1 MLHEIENHG
10 ARCIAQNRG
19 LAIHEP
25 TLYFQHKPKTK
36 ANSTGPEDPTNAPPA
51 ARGDNGGFMK
61 TTTLSATLLLLLMRG
76 PAAADGPYQYP
87 FQNPDLPLEQRVENI
102 VSLMTLDEKVVCLGT
117 RPNVPRLG
125 IQGTGHVEGLH
136 GLALGGPGGWGR
148 PTPIPTTQF
157 SQAIGMGETWDPD
170 LIRKAGGVEGN
181 ETRYIYQSK
190 KRGGLV
196 VRAPNADLGRD
207 PRWGR
212 TEECF
217 GEDPFFNGKMVAAMA
232 KGLQGDDP
240 KYWLTASL
248 MKHFLANSN
257 ENGRGGSSSD
267 FDERLLR
274 EYYSVPFRMGV
285 LEGGSRAYMAAYNAW
300 NHIPMTVNPILRDIT
315 MKEWG
320 VDGIICTDAGSLGNL
335 VRLHKYYPKLSEG
348 AAGAVK
354 AGINQFLDRFQ
365 APVNDALKEKL
376 LTEAD
381 IDDVVKGEFRVMIR
395 LGLLD
400 PPERVPYSKLV
411 GEEDAWKTPGHKD
424 VAKQVALE
432 SIVLLKNSGGFLP
445 LDKSKLKSIAV
456 IGPRA
461 DQVLLDWYSGTPPY
475 TITPLEGIKA
485 KIGSGITVNYAANN
499 DNDAAVK
506 AAKASDVAVVF
517 VGNHTTCDAGWEK
530 CPTPSDG
537 KEAVDR
543 RAINLEMEELVKQV
557 YAANPKT
564 VMVLVASFPFAINWS
579 QENLPAILHMTH
591 NAQEMGTAIAD
602 VLFGDYNPGGRLVQT
617 WPKSLDQVP
626 PMMDYDIRHGRT
638 YMYFKGD
645 PLYPFGY
652 GLSYTTFRYSKL
664 RVSAARLSSGGK
676 VLVSVEVKNTGP
688 RQGDEVVELYV
699 KHLKSAV
706 DRPAK
711 ELRGFRRVTLAPNET
726 KSVEIPLAADSLTY
740 WDTAGKRWTLEPG
753 EVEMTVGSSSADTKL
768 TKTLRIR

>member
-51 ARGDNGGFMK
+51 ARVDNGGFMK

-300 NHIPMTVNPILRDIT
+300 NHIPMTVNPILRDVT

-381 IDDVVKGEFRVMIR
+381 IDDVIKGEFRVMIR

-432 SIVLLKNSGGFLP
+432 SVVLLKNTGGFLP

>member
-1 MLHEIENHG
+1 
-10 ARCIAQNRG
+10 
-19 LAIHEP
+19 
-25 TLYFQHKPKTK
+25 
-36 ANSTGPEDPTNAPPA
+36 
-51 ARGDNGGFMK
+51 MK
-61 TTTLSATLLLLLMRG
+61 HFATLAAILLFLPMRSLS
-76 PAAADGPYQYP
+76 AADGPYQYP

-102 VSLMTLDEKVVCLGT
+102 ISLMTLDEKVACLGT
-117 RPNVPRLG
+117 RPSVPRLG

-157 SQAIGMGETWDPD
+157 AQAIGMGETWDPA
-170 LIRKAGGVEGN
+170 LIRKAGGVEGA

-190 KRGGLV
+190 QRGGLV

-217 GEDPFFNGKMVAAMA
+217 GEDPFFNGTMVTAMV
-232 KGLQGDDP
+232 KGLQGDDS

-285 LEGGSRAYMAAYNAW
+285 LDGGSRAYMAAYNAW

-320 VDGIICTDAGSLGNL
+320 VDGIICTDAGSLRNMIN
-335 VRLHKYYPKLSEG
+335 LHKYYPKLSEG

-376 LTEAD
+376 LTEAN
-381 IDDVVKGEFRVMIR
+381 IDDVIKGEFRVMIR

-400 PPERVPYSKLV
+400 PPERVPYSKLK
-411 GEEDAWKTPGHKD
+411 GDEDAWKLPGHKE
-424 VAKQVALE
+424 VARQVALE
-432 SIVLLKNSGGFLP
+432 SVVLLKNANNFLP
-445 LDKSKLKSIAV
+445 LDKSKIKSIAI

-461 DQVLLDWYSGTPPY
+461 GEVLLDWYSGTPPY
-475 TITPLEGIKA
+475 TVTPLDGIKA
-485 KIGSGITVNYAANN
+485 KLGPGITVNYAANN
-499 DNDAAVK
+499 DGDAAVK
-506 AAKASDVAVVF
+506 AAKESGVAVVF

-557 YAANPKT
+557 YAANAKT
-564 VMVLVASFPFAINWS
+564 VMVLVSSFPFAVNWS

-591 NAQEMGTAIAD
+591 NAQEMGSAIAD

-626 PMMDYDIRHGRT
+626 EMMDYDIRHGRT

-664 RVSAARLSSGGK
+664 RVSAGRLAANGT
-676 VLVSVEVKNTGP
+676 VTVSVDVKNTGARP
-688 RQGDEVVELYV
+688 GDAVVELYAR
-699 KHLKSAV
+699 HLKSSV

-711 ELRGFRRVTLAPNET
+711 ELRGFRRVALAPDQT
-726 KSVEIPLAADSLTY
+726 KTVDIPVSADSLRY
-740 WDTAGKRWTLEPG
+740 WNIPEKRWILEPD
-753 EVEMTVGSSSADTKL
+753 EVELIIGDSSASAKL
-768 TKTLRIR
+768 TKTLRIASNQ

>member
-1 MLHEIENHG
+1 MLHQKRNHNHG
-10 ARCIAQNRG
+10 
-19 LAIHEP
+19 
-25 TLYFQHKPKTK
+25 
-36 ANSTGPEDPTNAPPA
+36 D
-51 ARGDNGGFMK
+51 FMK
-61 TTTLSATLLLLLMRG
+61 PIATLSAILLFFPMRWL
-76 PAAADGPYQYP
+76 AAAGPYQYP
-87 FQNPDLPLEQRVENI
+87 FQNPDLPIEQRVNNI
-102 VSLMTLDEKVVCLGT
+102 VSLMTLDEKVACLGT

-157 SQAIGMGETWDPD
+157 AQAIGMGETWDPD
-170 LIRKAGGVEGN
+170 LIRRAGGVEGS

-217 GEDPFFNGKMVAAMA
+217 GEDPFFNGTMVTAMVR
-232 KGLQGDDP
+232 GLQGDDP

-257 ENGRGGSSSD
+257 ENGRGGSSSN

-285 LEGGSRAYMAAYNAW
+285 MEGGSRSYMAAYNAW
-300 NHIPMTVNPILRDIT
+300 NHIPMTVNPILKEIT
-315 MKEWG
+315 IREWG

-335 VRLHKYYPKLSEG
+335 IKLHKYYATLPEG

-365 APVNDALKEKL
+365 APVEDALQQKL
-376 LTEAD
+376 LSEAD
-381 IDDVVKGEFRVMIR
+381 IDEAIKGEFRVMIR

-400 PPERVPYSKLV
+400 PPERVAYAKLV
-411 GEEDAWKTPGHKD
+411 GEEDAWKTPGHKE

-432 SIVLLKNSGGFLP
+432 SIVLLKNADGFLP
-445 LDKSKLKSIAV
+445 LGRSKLKSIAV

-461 DQVLLDWYSGTPPY
+461 GEVLLDWYSGTPPY
-475 TITPLEGIKA
+475 TVTPLAGIQA
-485 KIGSGITVNYAANN
+485 KLGSGVTVNYAANN

-506 AAKASDVAVVF
+506 AAKESDVAVVF
-517 VGNHTTCDAGWEK
+517 TGNHTTCAAGWAK

-543 RAINLEMEELVKQV
+543 RAIDLEMEELVKQV
-557 YAANPKT
+557 YAANPRT

-579 QENLPAILHMTH
+579 QRNLPAILHMTH

-626 PMMDYDIRHGRT
+626 DMMDYDIRHGRT

-652 GLSYTTFRYSKL
+652 GLSYTTFKYSKL
-664 RVSAARLSSGGK
+664 RVSAGRLAAGGK
-676 VLVSVEVKNTGP
+676 VTVSVDVKNAGARP
-688 RQGDEVVELYV
+688 GDEVVQLYV

-706 DRPAK
+706 ERPAK
-711 ELRGFRRVTLAPNET
+711 ELRGFRRVALAPGET
-726 KSVEIPLAADSLTY
+726 KTVAIPLAADSLAY
-740 WDTAGKRWTLEPG
+740 WDVAGKRWTLEPD
-753 EVEMTVGSSSADTKL
+753 EVEVTIGGLSKPLHVAGT
-768 TKTLRIR
+768 

>member
-1 MLHEIENHG
+1 MLLLFLPHG
-10 ARCIAQNRG
+10 AA
-19 LAIHEP
+19 
-25 TLYFQHKPKTK
+25 
-36 ANSTGPEDPTNAPPA
+36 
-51 ARGDNGGFMK
+51 GG
-61 TTTLSATLLLLLMRG
+61 
-76 PAAADGPYQYP
+76 GPYQYP
-87 FQNPDLPLEQRVENI
+87 FQNPDLTVEQRVDNI
-102 VSLMTLDEKVVCLGT
+102 VSLMTLDEKVACLGT
-117 RPNVPRLG
+117 NPSVPRLG
-125 IQGTGHVEGLH
+125 IKGTGHVEGLH

-170 LIRKAGGVEGN
+170 LIHKAGGVEGQ
-181 ETRYIYQSK
+181 ETRYIYQSSH
-190 KRGGLV
+190 RGGLV

-232 KGLQGDDP
+232 QGLQGDNP

-285 LEGGSRAYMAAYNAW
+285 IEGGSRCFMAAYNAW
-300 NHIPMTVNPILRDIT
+300 NHIPMTVNPILRSIT
-315 MKEWG
+315 MAQWG
-320 VDGIICTDAGSLGNL
+320 VDGIVCTDAGSLRNL
-335 VRLHKYYPKLSEG
+335 VSLHKYYPTLSQG

-354 AGINQFLDRFQ
+354 AGINQFLDRFRQ
-365 APVNDALKEKL
+365 PVEDALKEKL

-381 IDDVVKGEFRVMIR
+381 IDNVIKGEFRVMIR

-400 PPERVPYSKLV
+400 PPEQVPYAKLV
-411 GEEDAWKTPGHKD
+411 GEEDAWKTPGHKE
-424 VAKQVALE
+424 VARQVALE
-432 SIVLLKNSGGFLP
+432 SIVLLKNAGGLLP
-445 LDKSKLKSIAV
+445 LDKSRLKSIAV

-461 DQVLLDWYSGTPPY
+461 GEVLLDWYSGTPPY
-475 TITPLEGIKA
+475 TITPLAGIQA
-485 KIGSGITVNYAANN
+485 KLGSGVTVNYAANN
-499 DNDAAVK
+499 DGDAAVK
-506 AAKASDVAVVF
+506 AARESDVAVVF
-517 VGNHTTCDAGWEK
+517 VGNHTTCDAGWAK

-543 RAINLEMEELVKQV
+543 RAINLEMEDLVKQV
-557 YAANPKT
+557 YAANPRT

-579 QENLPAILHMTH
+579 QENVPAILHMTH

-602 VLFGDYNPGGRLVQT
+602 ALFGDYNPGGRLVQT

-664 RVSAARLSSGGK
+664 KVTPARLAASGK
-676 VLVSVEVKNTGP
+676 VMVSVDVKNTGA

-699 KHLKSAV
+699 KHLKSAL

-726 KSVEIPLAADSLTY
+726 KTVQIPLAAESLSY
-740 WDTAGKRWTLEPG
+740 WDTSHERWALEED
-753 EVEMTVGSSSADTKL
+753 EVELMVGSSSADVKL
-768 TKTLRIR
+768 SKTLRVAGGG

>member
-1 MLHEIENHG
+1 MKH
-10 ARCIAQNRG
+10 
-19 LAIHEP
+19 
-25 TLYFQHKPKTK
+25 
-36 ANSTGPEDPTNAPPA
+36 PA
-51 ARGDNGGFMK
+51 LTAM
-61 TTTLSATLLLLLMRG
+61 LLLLPLRWLS
-76 PAAADGPYQYP
+76 AADGPYQYP
-87 FQNPDLPLEQRVENI
+87 FQNPDLPIEQRVDNI
-102 VSLMTLDEKVVCLGT
+102 VSLMTLDEKVACLGT
-117 RPNVPRLG
+117 RPSVARLG
-125 IQGTGHVEGLH
+125 IEGTGHVEGLH

-148 PTPIPTTQF
+148 PKPIPTTQF
-157 SQAIGMGETWDPD
+157 AQAIGMGETWDPD
-170 LIRKAGGVEGN
+170 LIRKAGGVEGH
-181 ETRYIYQSK
+181 ETRYIYQSQ

-217 GEDPFFNGKMVAAMA
+217 GEDPFFNGTMVTAMVR
-232 KGLQGDDP
+232 GLQGDDP

-285 LEGGSRAYMAAYNAW
+285 MDGGSRAFMAAYNAW
-300 NHIPMTVNPILRDIT
+300 NHIPMTVNPILRQIAIE
-315 MKEWG
+315 EWG
-320 VDGIICTDAGSLGNL
+320 VDGIICTDAGSLRNMIN
-335 VRLHKYYPKLSEG
+335 LHKYYPTLAEG

-365 APVNDALKEKL
+365 APVNDALKAKL

-381 IDDVVKGEFRVMIR
+381 IDDVIKGEFRVMIR

-400 PPERVPYSKLV
+400 PPARVPYSKLV

-424 VAKQVALE
+424 VARQVALE
-432 SIVLLKNSGGFLP
+432 SIVLLKNSDGFLP
-445 LDKSKLKSIAV
+445 LDQSKLKSIAV

-475 TITPLEGIKA
+475 TVTPLDGIKA
-485 KIGSGITVNYAANN
+485 KLGSGVVVNYAANN

-506 AAKASDVAVVF
+506 AAKESDVAVVF
-517 VGNHTTCDAGWEK
+517 VGNHTTCDAGWAK

-543 RAINLEMEELVKQV
+543 RAIDLEMEELVKQV

-564 VMVLVASFPFAINWS
+564 AMVLVASFPFAINWS
-579 QENLPAILHMTH
+579 QANLPAILHMTH
-591 NAQEMGTAIAD
+591 NAQEMGTAVAD
-602 VLFGDYNPGGRLVQT
+602 VLFGDYNPTGRLVQT

-626 PMMDYDIRHGRT
+626 DMMDYDIRHGRT

-652 GLSYTTFRYSKL
+652 GLSYTTFKYSNL
-664 RVSAARLSSGGK
+664 RVTPGRLVASGK
-676 VLVSVEVKNTGP
+676 VLVSVDVRNTGA

-706 DRPAK
+706 GRPAR
-711 ELRGFRRVTLAPNET
+711 ELRGFRRVALAPGEART
-726 KSVEIPLAADSLTY
+726 VEIPLAADSLRY
-740 WDTAGKRWTLEPG
+740 WDVQRKRWALETD
-753 EVEMTVGSSSADTKL
+753 EVEVTVGESSADARL
-768 TKTLRIR
+768 SKTLRVSGGS

>member
-1 MLHEIENHG
+1 MKP
-10 ARCIAQNRG
+10 AT
-19 LAIHEP
+19 LAAI
-25 TLYFQHKPKTK
+25 
-36 ANSTGPEDPTNAPPA
+36 
-51 ARGDNGGFMK
+51 
-61 TTTLSATLLLLLMRG
+61 LLLLPIRWLAG
-76 PAAADGPYQYP
+76 ADASYQYP
-87 FQNPDLPLEQRVENI
+87 FQNPDLPIEQRVENI
-102 VSLMTLDEKVVCLGT
+102 VSLMTLDEKVACLGT

-148 PTPIPTTQF
+148 PTPVPTTQF
-157 SQAIGMGETWDPD
+157 AQAIGMGETWDPD
-170 LIRKAGGVEGN
+170 LIRKAGSVEGT
-181 ETRYIYQSK
+181 ETRYIYQSLH
-190 KRGGLV
+190 RGGLV

-217 GEDPFFNGKMVAAMA
+217 GEDPFFNGTMVTAMVR
-232 KGLQGDDP
+232 GLQGDDP

-285 LEGGSRAYMAAYNAW
+285 LEGGSRAFMAAYNAW
-300 NHIPMTVNPILRDIT
+300 NHIPMTVNPILRGIA

-320 VDGIICTDAGSLGNL
+320 VDGIVCTDAGSLRNL
-335 VRLHKYYPKLSEG
+335 ITLHKYYAKLSEG
-348 AAGAVK
+348 AASAVK

-365 APVNDALKEKL
+365 VPVQDALNEKL
-376 LTEAD
+376 LTEAE
-381 IDDVVKGEFRVMIR
+381 IDDVIKGEFRVTIR

-411 GEEDAWKTPGHKD
+411 GEEDAWKAPGHKE
-424 VAKQVALE
+424 VARQVALE
-432 SIVLLKNSGGFLP
+432 SVVLLKNARGFLP
-445 LDKSKLKSIAV
+445 LDRSKLKSIAV

-475 TITPLEGIKA
+475 TITPLEGIQA
-485 KIGSGITVNYAANN
+485 KLGSGVTVNYAANN
-499 DNDAAVK
+499 DNGAAVK
-506 AAKASDVAVVF
+506 AAKESDVAVVL

-564 VMVLVASFPFAINWS
+564 VMVLVASFPFAVNWS

-602 VLFGDYNPGGRLVQT
+602 VLFGDYNPGGRLVET

-626 PMMDYDIRHGRT
+626 AMMDYDIRHGRT

-664 RVSAARLSSGGK
+664 RVSAGRLAADDK
-676 VLVSVEVKNTGP
+676 VTVSVDIENTGK
-688 RQGDEVVELYV
+688 RLGDEVVELYV

-711 ELRGFRRVTLAPNET
+711 ELRGFRRVILAPGET
-726 KSVEIPLAADSLTY
+726 KTVEIPLAADSLTY
-740 WDTAGKRWTLEPG
+740 WDVERKRWALEQD
-753 EVEMTVGSSSADTKL
+753 EVEVMVGGLSKS
-768 TKTLRIR
+768 LRVSGN

>member
-1 MLHEIENHG
+1 
-10 ARCIAQNRG
+10 
-19 LAIHEP
+19 
-25 TLYFQHKPKTK
+25 
-36 ANSTGPEDPTNAPPA
+36 
-51 ARGDNGGFMK
+51 
-61 TTTLSATLLLLLMRG
+61 
-76 PAAADGPYQYP
+76 
-87 FQNPDLPLEQRVENI
+87 
-102 VSLMTLDEKVVCLGT
+102 VCSSDLGT

-148 PTPIPTTQF
+148 PTPVPTTQF
-157 SQAIGMGETWDPD
+157 AQAIGMGETWDPD
-170 LIRKAGGVEGN
+170 LIRKAGSVEGT
-181 ETRYIYQSK
+181 ETRYIYQSLH
-190 KRGGLV
+190 RGGLV

-217 GEDPFFNGKMVAAMA
+217 GEDPFFNGTMVTAMVR
-232 KGLQGDDP
+232 GLQGDDP

-285 LEGGSRAYMAAYNAW
+285 LEGGSRAFMAAYNAW
-300 NHIPMTVNPILRDIT
+300 NHIPMTVNPILRGIA

-320 VDGIICTDAGSLGNL
+320 VDGIVCTDAGSLRNL
-335 VRLHKYYPKLSEG
+335 ITLHKYYAKLSEG
-348 AAGAVK
+348 AASAVK

-365 APVNDALKEKL
+365 VPVQDALNEKL
-376 LTEAD
+376 LTEAE
-381 IDDVVKGEFRVMIR
+381 IDDVIKGEFRVTIR

-411 GEEDAWKTPGHKD
+411 GEEDAWKAPGHKE
-424 VAKQVALE
+424 VARQVALE
-432 SIVLLKNSGGFLP
+432 SVVLLKNARGFLP
-445 LDKSKLKSIAV
+445 LDRSKLKSIAV

-475 TITPLEGIKA
+475 TITPLEGIQA
-485 KIGSGITVNYAANN
+485 KLGSGVTVNYAANN
-499 DNDAAVK
+499 DNGAAVK
-506 AAKASDVAVVF
+506 AAKESDVAVVL

-564 VMVLVASFPFAINWS
+564 VMVLVASFPFAVNWS

-602 VLFGDYNPGGRLVQT
+602 VLFGDYNPGGRLVET

-626 PMMDYDIRHGRT
+626 AMMDYDIRHGRT

-664 RVSAARLSSGGK
+664 RVSAGRLAADDK
-676 VLVSVEVKNTGP
+676 VTVSVDIENTGK
-688 RQGDEVVELYV
+688 RLGDEVVELYV

-711 ELRGFRRVTLAPNET
+711 ELRGFRRVILAPGET
-726 KSVEIPLAADSLTY
+726 KTVEIPLAADSLTY
-740 WDTAGKRWTLEPG
+740 WDVERKRWALEQD
-753 EVEMTVGSSSADTKL
+753 EVEVMVGGLSKS
-768 TKTLRIR
+768 LRVSGN

>member
-1 MLHEIENHG
+1 MESKIGQIFRSQKPYEPNSAL
-10 ARCIAQNRG
+10 CFQQNT
-19 LAIHEP
+19 ES
-25 TLYFQHKPKTK
+25 K
-36 ANSTGPEDPTNAPPA
+36 AKFHLPDQV
-51 ARGDNGGFMK
+51 DNGGFMK
-61 TTTLSATLLLLLMRG
+61 PITTLAAAILLFFPMHS
-76 PAAADGPYQYP
+76 PAAAAGPYQYP
-87 FQNPDLPLEQRVENI
+87 FQNPDLPIEQRVDNI
-102 VSLMTLDEKVVCLGT
+102 VSLMTLDEKVACLGT

-157 SQAIGMGETWDPD
+157 AQAIGMGETWDPD

-285 LEGGSRAYMAAYNAW
+285 LEGGSRAFMAAYNAW
-300 NHIPMTVNPILRDIT
+300 NHIPMTVNPILKGIT

-320 VDGIICTDAGSLGNL
+320 VDGIVCTDAGSLRNL
-335 VRLHKYYPKLSEG
+335 INLHKYYAKLSEG

-381 IDDVVKGEFRVMIR
+381 IDDVIKGEFRVMIR

-400 PPERVPYSKLV
+400 PPERVAYSKLV

-424 VAKQVALE
+424 VARQVALE
-432 SIVLLKNSGGFLP
+432 SVVLLKNAGGFLP
-445 LDKSKLKSIAV
+445 LDRSKLKSIAV
-456 IGPRA
+456 VGPRA
-461 DQVLLDWYSGTPPY
+461 GEVLLDWYSGTPPY

-485 KIGSGITVNYAANN
+485 KLGSGVTVNYAANN

-506 AAKASDVAVVF
+506 AAKESDVAVVF

-626 PMMDYDIRHGRT
+626 AMMDYDIRHGRT

-652 GLSYTTFRYSKL
+652 GLSYTTFSYSKL
-664 RVSAARLSSGGK
+664 RVSAGRLAANGTVRVG
-676 VLVSVEVKNTGP
+676 VDVKNTGT

-699 KHLKSAV
+699 KHVKSAV
-706 DRPAK
+706 ERPAK
-711 ELRGFRRVTLAPNET
+711 ELRGFRRVTLTPNET
-726 KSVEIPLAADSLTY
+726 KTVEIPLTADSLTY
-740 WDTAGKRWTLEPG
+740 WDVGRKRWALEQD
-753 EVEMTVGSSSADTKL
+753 EVVLMVGGSSADAKL
-768 TKTLRIR
+768 SKTLRVASAK

>member
-1 MLHEIENHG
+1 MRATRI
-10 ARCIAQNRG
+10 
-19 LAIHEP
+19 LA
-25 TLYFQHKPKTK
+25 
-36 ANSTGPEDPTNAPPA
+36 A
-51 ARGDNGGFMK
+51 A
-61 TTTLSATLLLLLMRG
+61 ALLALTRI
-76 PAAADGPYQYP
+76 PAAAAGPYQYL

-102 VSLMTLDEKVVCLGT
+102 VSLMTLDEKVACLGT
-117 RPNVPRLG
+117 NPSVERLG
-125 IQGTGHVEGLH
+125 IKGTGHVEGLH

-148 PTPIPTTQF
+148 PVPVPTTQF

-190 KRGGLV
+190 QRGGLV

-217 GEDPFFNGKMVAAMA
+217 GEDPFFNGKMAAAMV

-285 LEGGSRAYMAAYNAW
+285 EEGGSRAFMASYNAW
-300 NHIPMTVNPILRDIT
+300 NHIPMTVNPILRSIT
-315 MKEWG
+315 MQEWG
-320 VDGIICTDAGSLGNL
+320 VDGIICTDAGALRNMIN
-335 VRLHKYYPKLSEG
+335 LHKYYKTLPEG

-354 AGINQFLDRFQ
+354 AGINQFLDRFRD
-365 APVNDALKEKL
+365 PVNDALKQNL

-381 IDDVVKGEFRVMIR
+381 IDNVIKGEFRVMIR

-400 PPERVPYSKLV
+400 PPDRVPYSKLV

-424 VAKQVALE
+424 VARQVALE
-432 SIVLLKNSGGFLP
+432 SIVLLKNAGGFLP
-445 LDKSKLKSIAV
+445 LDRAKLKSVAV

-485 KIGSGITVNYAANN
+485 KLGSSITVNYAANN
-499 DNDAAVK
+499 ENDAAVK
-506 AAKASDVAVVF
+506 AAKASDVALVF
-517 VGNHTTCDAGWEK
+517 VGNHTTCDAGWAK

-543 RAINLEMEELVKQV
+543 SAIDLEMEDLVKQV

-564 VMVLVASFPFAINWS
+564 VMVLVSSFPFAINWS
-579 QENLPAILHMTH
+579 QQNLPAILHMTH
-591 NAQEMGTAIAD
+591 NAQEMGSALAD

-617 WPKSLDQVP
+617 WPKSLDQIP
-626 PMMDYDIRHGRT
+626 PMMDYNIRHGRT

-652 GLSYTTFRYSKL
+652 GLSYSTFRYSKL
-664 RVSAARLSSGGK
+664 KVSPGRLPAAGT
-676 VLVSVEVKNTGP
+676 VTVSVEVKNTGA
-688 RQGDEVVELYV
+688 RRGDEVVELYV
-699 KHLKSAV
+699 RHLKSAV
-706 DRPAK
+706 ERPAR

-726 KSVEIPLAADSLTY
+726 KTVEIPLTADSLRY
-740 WDTAGKRWTLEPG
+740 WDVGRKGWVLESGDVELMVG
-753 EVEMTVGSSSADTKL
+753 ESSADVKL
-768 TKTLRIR
+768 TKTLPVAGN

>member
-1 MLHEIENHG
+1 M
-10 ARCIAQNRG
+10 R
-19 LAIHEP
+19 P
-25 TLYFQHKPKTK
+25 F
-36 ANSTGPEDPTNAPPA
+36 
-51 ARGDNGGFMK
+51 
-61 TTTLSATLLLLLMRG
+61 TTLAVMVLLALGRSPL
-76 PAAADGPYQYP
+76 AAAGTYQYP
-87 FQNPDLPLEQRVENI
+87 FQNPDLPIELRVDNI
-102 VSLMTLDEKVVCLGT
+102 VSLMTLDEKVACLGT

-157 SQAIGMGETWDPD
+157 AQAIGMGETWDPD

-190 KRGGLV
+190 QRGGLV

-217 GEDPFFNGKMVAAMA
+217 GEDPFFNGTMVTAMV

-285 LEGGSRAYMAAYNAW
+285 LEGGSRSYMASYNAW
-300 NHIPMTVNPILRDIT
+300 NHIPMTVNPILRPIT

-320 VDGIICTDAGSLGNL
+320 VDGIICTDAGALRNMIN
-335 VRLHKYYPKLSEG
+335 LHKYYATLAEG
-348 AAGAVK
+348 AAAAVK

-381 IDDVVKGEFRVMIR
+381 IDDVIKGEFRVMIR

-411 GEEDAWKTPGHKD
+411 GEEDAWKTPGHKE

-432 SIVLLKNSGGFLP
+432 SIVLLKNAGGFLP
-445 LDKSKLKSIAV
+445 IPWAGSKLKSIAV

-461 DQVLLDWYSGTPPY
+461 NEVLLDWYSGTPPY
-475 TITPLEGIKA
+475 TITPLEGIQA
-485 KIGSGITVNYAANN
+485 KLGSGITVNYAANN

-506 AAKASDVAVVF
+506 AAKESDVAVVF

-530 CPTPSDG
+530 CPTSSDG

-591 NAQEMGTAIAD
+591 NAQEMGTAIAE
-602 VLFGDYNPGGRLVQT
+602 VLFGDYNPGGRLVET

-626 PMMDYDIRHGRT
+626 AMMDYDIRHGRT
-638 YMYFKGD
+638 YMYFRGD

-664 RVSAARLSSGGK
+664 RVSGGRLAANGK
-676 VLVSVEVKNTGP
+676 VTVSVDVTNTGT
-688 RQGDEVVELYV
+688 RTGDEVVQLYV

-711 ELRGFRRVTLAPNET
+711 ELRGFRRVTLGPDET
-726 KSVEIPLAADSLTY
+726 KTVEIPLAADALAY
-740 WDTAGKRWTLEPG
+740 WDTGRKRWALEQG
-753 EVEMTVGSSSADTKL
+753 EVELMVGGSSADTKL
-768 TKTLRIR
+768 SKTLHVASAN

>member
-1 MLHEIENHG
+1 M
-10 ARCIAQNRG
+10 R
-19 LAIHEP
+19 
-25 TLYFQHKPKTK
+25 
-36 ANSTGPEDPTNAPPA
+36 
-51 ARGDNGGFMK
+51 
-61 TTTLSATLLLLLMRG
+61 ATLQAAVITLFLTRG
-76 PAAADGPYQYP
+76 AAVADGPYQYP
-87 FQNPDLPLEQRVENI
+87 FQNPDLPIEQRVANI
-102 VSLMTLDEKVVCLGT
+102 VSLMTLDEKVACLGT
-117 RPNVPRLG
+117 NPSVPRLG
-125 IQGTGHVEGLH
+125 IKATGHVEGLH

-170 LIRKAGGVEGN
+170 LVRKAGGVEGN
-181 ETRYIYQSK
+181 ETRYIYQSQH
-190 KRGGLV
+190 RGGLV

-217 GEDPFFNGKMVAAMA
+217 GEDPFFNGKMVAAMV

-248 MKHFLANSN
+248 MKHLLANSN

-285 LEGGSRAYMAAYNAW
+285 LEGGSRAFMAAYNAW
-300 NHIPMTVNPILRDIT
+300 NHIPMTVNPILRGIA
-315 MKEWG
+315 MNEWG
-320 VDGIICTDAGSLGNL
+320 LDGIICTDAGALRNMIN
-335 VRLHKYYPKLSEG
+335 LHKYYPTLSQG
-348 AAGAVK
+348 AAGAVR
-354 AGINQFLDRFQ
+354 AGISQFLDRYRD
-365 APVNDALKEKL
+365 PVNDALKEKS

-381 IDDVVKGEFRVMIR
+381 IDDVIKGEFRVMIR

-400 PPERVPYSKLV
+400 PPERVPYAKLG
-411 GEEDAWKTPGHKD
+411 GEEDAWKTAGHKD
-424 VAKQVALE
+424 LARQVALE
-432 SIVLLKNSGGFLP
+432 SIVLLKNADGFLP
-445 LDKSKLKSIAV
+445 LDRSKLKSIAV

-475 TITPLEGIKA
+475 TVTPLEGIKA
-485 KIGSGITVNYAANN
+485 KLGSGVAVNYAANN

-506 AAKASDVAVVF
+506 AARESDVAVVF

-543 RAINLEMEELVKQV
+543 RAIDLEMEELVKQV

-564 VMVLVASFPFAINWS
+564 AMVLVSSFPFAINWS
-579 QENLPAILHMTH
+579 QQNLPAILHMTH

-602 VLFGDYNPGGRLVQT
+602 ALFGDYNPGGRLVQT

-626 PMMDYDIRHGRT
+626 AMMDYDIRHGRT
-638 YMYFKGD
+638 YMYFRGD

-652 GLSYTTFRYSKL
+652 GLSYTSFHYSRLK
-664 RVSAARLSSGGK
+664 AAPGM
-676 VLVSVEVKNTGP
+676 VSVDVKNTGA

-699 KHLKSAV
+699 RHLKSDV

-711 ELRGFRRVTLAPNET
+711 ELRGFRRVTLAPHENKT
-726 KSVEIPLAADSLTY
+726 VQIPLAAESLSY
-740 WDTAGKRWTLEPG
+740 WDTARKRWALEQDK
-753 EVEMTVGSSSADTKL
+753 VELMVGSSSADVRV
-768 TKTLRIR
+768 TKTMRVTGNLVH